1 MRQRDRKSELVEIAY
16 RLIAQNGLEGFR
28 IRQVAAEAGIDNG
41 TLHYHFPSKEALIL
55 GVVDYLMEDLKNNR
69 AVWKDAEQTA
79 LDELRMEFE
88 DIRLRL
94 RRTPEQFIVLSDLAV
109 RSWRDP
115 VVAKIFRKLD
125 DGWHAHLV
133 ALLER
138 GIQQGIFRNNLNV
151 PLCARAMMVALRGI
165 GYQSRLPRRKVD
177 ELLSELAA
185 QTERWITAGDAP
197 Q

>member
-55 GVVDYLMEDLKNNR
+55 GVVDYLMEDLKSNR
-69 AVWKDAEQTA
+69 AVRKDAEQTA
-79 LDELRMEFE
+79 LDELRVEFE

-94 RRTPEQFIVLSDLAV
+94 RHTPEQFIVLSDLAV

-115 VVAKIFRKLD
+115 VVSKIFRKLD

-133 ALLER
+133 AMLER

-165 GYQSRLPRRKVD
+165 GYQSRLPHRKVD

-185 QTERWITAGDAP
+185 QTERWIMAEDAP

>member
-55 GVVDYLMEDLKNNR
+55 GVVDYLMEDLENNR
-69 AVWKDAEQTA
+69 AVRKGAESTA

-115 VVAKIFRKLD
+115 VVAKMFRKLD

-138 GIQQGIFRNNLNV
+138 GIQQGIFRKNLNV
-151 PLCARAMMVALRGI
+151 PQCARAMMVALRGI

-185 QTERWITAGDAP
+185 QTERWITAEDAP

>member
-133 ALLER
+133 AMLER

-165 GYQSRLPRRKVD
+165 GYQCRLPRRKVD

-185 QTERWITAGDAP
+185 QTERWITAEDAP